1 MYRLMEGYPIVAK
14 ALALSRDGASS
25 MHNEVEDGVHRVV
38 EVTRHKAMGEALS
51 ICSGRNH

>member
-1 MYRLMEGYPIVAK
+1 MEGYPIVAK

>member
-1 MYRLMEGYPIVAK
+1 LEDR
-14 ALALSRDGASS
+14 
-25 MHNEVEDGVHRVV
+25 MHTVV